1 MGMLG
6 VCCAARKFKSL
17 EIKMSIQHRRHFLLT
32 SSLLPLSSA
41 LVSSCASSPSA
52 PAPPS
57 ALQRLSLVTGA
68 PGGGFLL
75 YGEALSATLAASSHL
90 DVQVLPTQG
99 TAENINRLHAR
110 DIDVALLVMGPA
122 WDAWNGQASWKD
134 KPQRMMRALAP
145 MYETP
150 FHCMARTTSGISNL
164 QGLAGKRVGVG
175 PAKGTAEGFFTGL
188 MEALKINCTLVN
200 GTPTQHAEQLAKG
213 EIDVFWFGA
222 GLPVPAFVQAVQ
234 LGGAASSM
242 RVFGFTAA
250 ERAAFLQ
257 RFPYFAAFTIPANTY
272 AGQTQP
278 VESVAVW
285 NFVAVHAAMSDD
297 LAYWITRSILQSTA
311 ELTKRYPAAAS
322 TRGEFLAAN
331 TFLPF
336 HPGAQRYFREQR
348 LPFPER

>member
-1 MGMLG
+1 MNQLARRQFLISSSVLLG
-6 VCCAARKFKSL
+6 A
-17 EIKMSIQHRRHFLLT
+17 
-32 SSLLPLSSA
+32 
-41 LVSSCASSPSA
+41 CASNPST
-52 PAPPS
+52 PTPPT
-57 ALQRLSLVTGA
+57 ARQRLSLATGA

-75 YGEALSATLAASSHL
+75 YGEALGATLATSSHL
-90 DVQVLPTQG
+90 DLQVLPTQG

-110 DIDVALLVMGPA
+110 EIDVALLVMGPA

-134 KPQRMMRALAP
+134 KPQRMMRAIAP

-150 FHCMARTTSGISNL
+150 FHCMARASSGISNL

-175 PAKGTAEGFFTGL
+175 PAKGTAEGFFVGL

-200 GTPTQHAEQLAKG
+200 GTPAQHAEQLAKG

-234 LGGAASSM
+234 LGGAQNAM
-242 RVFGFTAA
+242 RVFGFNAA
-250 ERAAFLQ
+250 ERAAFMQ
-257 RFPYFAAFTIPANTY
+257 RFPYFAPFTIPANTY
-272 AGQTQP
+272 TGQTQA

-285 NFVAVHAAMSDD
+285 NFVAVHAAMSDEM
-297 LAYWITRSILQSTA
+297 AYWITRSILQSA
-311 ELTKRYPAAAS
+311 PVLTKRYPAAVS

-331 TFLPF
+331 TFMPF

-348 LPFPER
+348 LAFAQY